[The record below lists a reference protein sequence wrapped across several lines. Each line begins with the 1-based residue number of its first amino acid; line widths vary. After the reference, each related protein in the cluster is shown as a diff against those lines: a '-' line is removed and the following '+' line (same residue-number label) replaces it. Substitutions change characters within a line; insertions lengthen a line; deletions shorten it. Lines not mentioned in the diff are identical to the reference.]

1 MGNPDLAL
9 DPKISARIMAMY
21 FKDRNIAAKAERGDV
36 EAVRRAVNG
45 GTNGLARF
53 EAAVDKLE
61 AYA

>member
-1 MGNPDLAL
+1 MGNPNLAL
-9 DPKISARIMAMY
+9 DPKIAAQILARY

-36 EAVRRAVNG
+36 EGVRRAVNG

-53 EAAVDKLE
+53 EAAVNKLE